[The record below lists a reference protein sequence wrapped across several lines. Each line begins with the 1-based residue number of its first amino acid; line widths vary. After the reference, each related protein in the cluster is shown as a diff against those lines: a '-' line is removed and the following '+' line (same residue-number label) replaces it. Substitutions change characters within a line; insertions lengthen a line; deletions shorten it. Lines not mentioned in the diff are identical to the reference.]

1 MKVTD
6 LREIFENKDSYLD
19 HDVKVQGWI
28 RNHRKQKSFGFID
41 FYDGTVLSPMQII
54 YDNEMDDFD
63 IVQNYRIGSAI
74 TVEGKLIKSPGANQD
89 FEIKASKVVLEGDC
103 PEDYPLQ
110 PKRHSIEFLRDI
122 AYLRPR
128 AKMLLFL
135 PAPPLQKRAWS

>member
-54 YDNEMDDFD
+54 
-63 IVQNYRIGSAI
+63 
-74 TVEGKLIKSPGANQD
+74 
-89 FEIKASKVVLEGDC
+89 
-103 PEDYPLQ
+103 
-110 PKRHSIEFLRDI
+110 
-122 AYLRPR
+122 
-128 AKMLLFL
+128 
-135 PAPPLQKRAWS
+135 

>member
-19 HDVKVQGWI
+19 HDIKVQGWI

-110 PKRHSIEFLRDI
+110 PKKTLH
-122 AYLRPR
+122 
-128 AKMLLFL
+128 
-135 PAPPLQKRAWS
+135 